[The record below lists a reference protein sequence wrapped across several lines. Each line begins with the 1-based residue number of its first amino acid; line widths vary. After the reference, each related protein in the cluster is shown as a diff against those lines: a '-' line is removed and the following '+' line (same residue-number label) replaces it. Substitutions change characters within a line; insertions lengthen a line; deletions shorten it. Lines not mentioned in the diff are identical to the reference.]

1 MPIPE
6 EQLRTG
12 HGHIRTPSTTVPLEI
27 AAARAARTR
36 GLLGRD
42 HIDGALLL
50 TATRSVHT
58 LGMRFTIDVAYL
70 DDDLRVTDQHTLPP
84 NRIAA
89 PRWRARHAL
98 EAAAGAL
105 TRWGIQ
111 PGCQLTVG
119 P

>member
-1 MPIPE
+1 MV
-6 EQLRTG
+6 Q
-12 HGHIRTPSTTVPLEI
+12 LEI
-27 AAARAARTR
+27 ATVRAARTR

-42 HIDGALLL
+42 GINGALLF

-58 LGMRFTIDVAYL
+58 IGMRFTIDIAYL

-89 PRWRARHAL
+89 PRWRARHVL

-105 TRWGIQ
+105 AHWGIQ